1 MPLTGGSD
9 AGHPPSSEKEVGDS
23 LLKDHVDFCIPTS
36 SKDFSEGSDFGATK
50 EFSEGSDCGATRSS

>member
-36 SKDFSEGSDFGATK
+36 SKDFSEGSDFGTL
-50 EFSEGSDCGATRSS
+50 CRSLGLRKGNPQG